1 MEERKQK
8 EVEYYDEQA
17 LRQNSLAGQTVVQED
32 FFPVLGSHKFL
43 YAIAGPVCDG
53 KRVLDYGCGEGIHIP
68 FLARHAGEVA
78 GIDLSEGA
86 LAIARKHACQEGI
99 GEDRVKFLVMD
110 CEKLEFPEHS
120 FDVVFDG
127 GTFSSLD
134 FGKAIAE
141 ITRVLRPDGV
151 LVGIETFGHNPLA
164 NAKRMLNR
172 LTGRR
177 TAWAASHIVRQKE
190 LARLRQ
196 NFERV
201 EVFYFHLISLFA
213 FPLLDSPGGRLM
225 LRLLEGIDDLPLRI
239 PFLQKYAFKIVFVCK
254 NPRRDR

>member
-1 MEERKQK
+1 MEDRKRK
-8 EVEYYDEQA
+8 EIEYYDEA
-17 LRQNSLAGQTVVQED
+17 AARQLEEEGFVPQ
-32 FFPVLGSHKFL
+32 VLGSYSFL
-43 YAIAGPVCDG
+43 YSAVAPLIKD
-53 KRVLDYGCGEGIHIP
+53 KKVLDYGCGNGVHTK
-68 FLARHAGEVA
+68 FLAEHAREVV
-78 GIDLSEGA
+78 GIDLSQGA
-86 LAIARKHACQEGI
+86 LAIARRNAEKEKVENKA
-99 GEDRVKFLVMD
+99 KFLAMD
-110 CEKLEFPEHS
+110 CEKLEFPDNS

-134 FGKAIAE
+134 FGKAIQE

-164 NAKRMLNR
+164 NAKRALNR
-172 LTGRR
+172 ITGKR
-177 TAWAASHIVRQKE
+177 TSWAASHIVRQKE

-254 NPRRDR
+254 NPWRDG

>member
-1 MEERKQK
+1 MEDRKRK
-8 EVEYYDEQA
+8 EIEYYDEA
-17 LRQNSLAGQTVVQED
+17 AARQLEEEGFVPQ
-32 FFPVLGSHKFL
+32 VLGSYDK
-43 YAIAGPVCDG
+43 
-53 KRVLDYGCGEGIHIP
+53 KVLDYGCGNGVHTK
-68 FLARHAGEVA
+68 FLAEHAREVV
-78 GIDLSEGA
+78 GIDLSQGA
-86 LAIARKHACQEGI
+86 LAIARRNAEKEKVENKA
-99 GEDRVKFLVMD
+99 KFLAMD
-110 CEKLEFPEHS
+110 CEKLEFPDNS

-134 FGKAIAE
+134 FGKAIQE

-164 NAKRMLNR
+164 NAKRALNR
-172 LTGRR
+172 ITGKR
-177 TAWAASHIVRQKE
+177 TSWAASHIVRQKE

-254 NPRRDR
+254 NPWRDG

>member
-1 MEERKQK
+1 MEDRKRK
-8 EVEYYDEQA
+8 EIEYYDEA
-17 LRQNSLAGQTVVQED
+17 AARQLEEEGFVPQ
-32 FFPVLGSHKFL
+32 VLGSYNFL
-43 YAIAGPVCDG
+43 YSAVAPLIKD
-53 KRVLDYGCGEGIHIP
+53 KKVLDYGCGNGVHTK
-68 FLARHAGEVA
+68 FLAEHAREVV
-78 GIDLSEGA
+78 GIDLSQGA
-86 LAIARKHACQEGI
+86 LAIARRNAEKEKVENKA
-99 GEDRVKFLVMD
+99 KFLAMD
-110 CEKLEFPEHS
+110 CEKLEFPDNS

-134 FGKAIAE
+134 FGKAIQE

-164 NAKRMLNR
+164 NAKRALNR
-172 LTGRR
+172 ITGKR
-177 TAWAASHIVRQKE
+177 TSWAASHIVRQKE

-254 NPRRDR
+254 NPWRDG